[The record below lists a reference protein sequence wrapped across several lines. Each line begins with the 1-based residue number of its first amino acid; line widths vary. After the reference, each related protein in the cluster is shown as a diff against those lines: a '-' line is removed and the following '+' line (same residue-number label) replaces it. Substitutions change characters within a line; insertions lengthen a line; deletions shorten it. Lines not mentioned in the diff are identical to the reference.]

1 MASAGRGAE
10 FWAKVIAEAK
20 SGGSREELM
29 ARYGVTKAAL
39 KYHLYKKGKR
49 SSKTELPTILPLRTS
64 SEVRWLE
71 LELGSGMRLRFPEG
85 SDCAYVAAVASKLR

>member
-1 MASAGRGAE
+1 MSSVGRGAE
-10 FWAKVIAEAK
+10 FWAKVVAEAK
-20 SGGSREELM
+20 SGVSREELM
-29 ARYGVTKAAL
+29 VRHGVTKAAL

-49 SSKTELPTILPLRTS
+49 SPRAEAPMILPVRVP

-85 SDCAYVAAVASKLR
+85 SDSAYVAAVASKLR